1 MTDQYVE
8 VQPPLQILDTG
19 NGCEAFSPTI
29 YIPAKSELTA
39 TLQSITRSM
48 FFLNYNT
55 KYTNITQYL
64 VWIKL
69 SFTQLT
75 PEEAE
80 QLKSKLQLMPAIPVN
95 EFEKEL
101 ELIDTNYPLSIP
113 TGLQMSVPN
122 CCWPIFLAIF
132 IIGIWL
138 YCKHKSWIGGL
149 WNLTSKV
156 PDLLWHD
163 LSPITQLLES
173 WPTRSTNDIEPI
185 IPPPVLV
192 PSTSQPI
199 PLPRAMQL
207 KKPSSLAI
215 SLPSTPTPL
224 SDEFEL
230 TSLDNEPTTQN
241 KWPKDKKKSTSD
253 YV

>member
-1 MTDQYVE
+1 
-8 VQPPLQILDTG
+8 
-19 NGCEAFSPTI
+19 
-29 YIPAKSELTA
+29 
-39 TLQSITRSM
+39 M

-75 PEEAE
+75 PEEADW
-80 QLKSKLQLMPAIPVN
+80 LKGKLQLMPAMPMN

-101 ELIDTNYPLSIP
+101 ELIDTNSTFSIP
-113 TGLQMSVPN
+113 TGLQLSFQIVVGLF
-122 CCWPIFLAIF
+122 FLAIF

-149 WNLTSKV
+149 WNLISKV

-163 LSPITQLLES
+163 LSPITQLFES
-173 WPTRSTNDIEPI
+173 QPTQSTNDTEPV
-185 IPPPVLV
+185 IPPPLLV
-192 PSTSQPI
+192 ASTSWPI
-199 PLPRAMQL
+199 PLPRAMQP
-207 KKPSSLAI
+207 KKPSPLAI

-224 SDEFEL
+224 SDKFEL
-230 TSLDNEPTTQN
+230 TSLDNEPTTWYKQ
-241 KWPKDKKKSTSD
+241 PTDKKKSTLD
-253 YV
+253 YVQKAALQLYQQDAIPWQKYMHHLKKKTKC

>member
-29 YIPAKSELTA
+29 YIPAKSELTT

-80 QLKSKLQLMPAIPVN
+80 
-95 EFEKEL
+95 
-101 ELIDTNYPLSIP
+101 
-113 TGLQMSVPN
+113 
-122 CCWPIFLAIF
+122 
-132 IIGIWL
+132 
-138 YCKHKSWIGGL
+138 
-149 WNLTSKV
+149 
-156 PDLLWHD
+156 
-163 LSPITQLLES
+163 
-173 WPTRSTNDIEPI
+173 
-185 IPPPVLV
+185 
-192 PSTSQPI
+192 
-199 PLPRAMQL
+199 
-207 KKPSSLAI
+207 
-215 SLPSTPTPL
+215 
-224 SDEFEL
+224 
-230 TSLDNEPTTQN
+230 
-241 KWPKDKKKSTSD
+241 
-253 YV
+253 